1 MRLKRFNLVAFLFL
15 MVSHLSAAEPLASQ
29 EVRHEPVA
37 PKPGVPVLVTAVFK
51 AGISNVKIKLQSVAP
66 GKYVRKSDPTYEKDW
81 AELPMHD
88 DGKDG
93 DAKAGDGIFSISIPA
108 SY

>member
-1 MRLKRFNLVAFLFL
+1 
-15 MVSHLSAAEPLASQ
+15 MVSRLPAAEPQ
-29 EVRHEPVA
+29 GIHQVRHEPIA
-37 PKPGVPVLVTAVFK
+37 PKPSVPVLVTAVFK
-51 AGISNVKIKLQSVAP
+51 AGVTNVKIKLQSVAP

-93 DAKAGDGIFSISIPA
+93 GHQEKEKDTKM
-108 SY
+108 